1 MGYDDESNESIL
13 SELSTETPAATPE
26 AQAPVSTE
34 PSKPQTYKY
43 SANGK
48 EIEEPLEMIL
58 KRASQGYNYSQR
70 MADVNRQMAEFE
82 KIKSANQSLEKWKQ
96 YDEYAQKN
104 PKWNEHVQQMWEARE
119 SALNGQEAQ
128 DVDPKILAMIEA
140 RIEKKYGE
148 KFQKYDQHFEV
159 TEKERALEKTYME
172 DQELDE
178 EITKVRSSH
187 PDIDFDKTDEQG
199 VSFEKQVCNF
209 GAKEG
214 IKTFTSAFRAY
225 HHDQLLLRER
235 EKAKEEFQKNEAEQK
250 KKGIIGK
257 SQSPLMNG
265 KDNSYAKNVR
275 SRSYDELAREAIDEI
290 SQ

>member
-1 MGYDDESNESIL
+1 MGYDEQSNDEIL
-13 SELSTETPAATPE
+13 SELNTESPTPEVTETPAVAPTPE
-26 AQAPVSTE
+26 APKTF
-34 PSKPQTYKY
+34 KY

-48 EIEEPLEMIL
+48 EIEEPLDMIL

-70 MADVNRQMAEFE
+70 MAEVNRQMAEIE
-82 KIKSANQSLEKWKQ
+82 KVRASNQSLEKWKQ

-119 SALNGQEAQ
+119 QALNGQEPA

-140 RIEKKYGE
+140 RLEKKYGE
-148 KFQKYDQHFEV
+148 KFQKYDQHFEI

-172 DQELDE
+172 DQELDD
-178 EITKVRSSH
+178 EITKVRTSH

-199 VSFEKQVCNF
+199 ITLEKKVCDY

-225 HHDQLLLRER
+225 YHDQLLLRER
-235 EKAKEEFQKNEAEQK
+235 EKAKEELVKNEAEQK

-265 KDNSYAKNVR
+265 RDNSFAKNVR
-275 SRSYDELAREAIDEI
+275 SKSYDDLAREGIDEI